1 MAEYRGKVRQV
12 FKDFPLPSHD
22 KARLAHEAARCAG
35 TFGKYWEYHD
45 RLFASQPEFA
55 RNDLIRYAADLRIP
69 TDQFTQCLDSGS
81 FRAKVNADLKEGRKL
96 GVSATPTF
104 IINGQV
110 VVGARPYEH
119 FKAAIE
125 RALQDSKGK

>member
-1 MAEYRGKVRQV
+1 MAEYRGKVRHV
-12 FKDFPLPSHD
+12 FKDFPLPTHD
-22 KARLAHEAARCAG
+22 KAGLAHEAARCAG

-69 TDQFTQCLDSGS
+69 SDKFTDCLDSGS
-81 FRAKVNADLKEGRKL
+81 LRAKVNADLKEGRKL

-104 IINGQV
+104 IINGQA

-119 FKAAIE
+119 FKAAVE